1 MPYQPALDGIR
12 AVAVAAILL
21 YHGGVS
27 VVSGGFLAVDIFFV
41 LSGFLITSLLLAEWA
56 QSGTLNLKEF
66 WVRRARRLLPALL
79 LLLAVILLVSLFV
92 AGRQGETMRT
102 HSVATLFYASNWWF
116 IAEGSNYFDQFS
128 DPSPLR
134 HTWTLAIEEQWYL
147 LLPLFLL
154 GVLSWLKHKRWL
166 AVIFL
171 VLALGSA
178 TLMGIVANDGA
189 GQTRGYYGTDT
200 RVQALL
206 VGAGLAVVLTPGV
219 LARLIPYSR
228 WLAIGGLTV
237 AAAMLVFIS
246 EQSTWLYRGGFLVFA
261 IAVAAI
267 LIDVS
272 ARPTGLLA
280 RGLSITPVVWL
291 GKVSYGVYLWHWPV
305 YLFLTPERVGVTG
318 IPLLVV
324 RVGVTI
330 GIATASYYLVEL
342 PIRQG
347 ALGRMRP
354 ERRRALYVAVPVAL
368 VSVLLV
374 GFVFTRPA
382 APDSLETLAVRA
394 TERPLVGPQS
404 DVPTQSP
411 QPARSASQPQRQPV
425 GPTRAVLVGDSNAL
439 SLYAAYKPNLVP
451 GLAVAPGTEFGCGV
465 APYNAMING
474 QQLSVPDKCWQWVR
488 TNRLTQIRSASAN
501 LGVLFAGSWEQYD
514 RQISGEQVSIDDP
527 RWQQQTTAAYREL
540 IELLHREIGS
550 VAVVL
555 NVCNGAK
562 PQDLPIAAQYESGR
576 YPEVVNDVRRT
587 RAVNTAIIA
596 AAESVPYKV
605 PVIDLYSHVCPHGFE
620 ATTDGVE
627 MRTDGLHYSTDGGQL
642 VWSWLGPRL
651 IQARQ
656 ATSQQ

>member
-21 YHGGVS
+21 YHGGVA

-41 LSGFLITSLLLAEWA
+41 LSGFLITSLLLAEWTR
-56 QSGTLNLKEF
+56 SGSLNLREF
-66 WVRRARRLLPALL
+66 WTRRARRLLPALL
-79 LLLAVILLVSLFV
+79 LVLAVILLASLFV
-92 AGRQGETMRT
+92 AGRQAETMRT

-116 IAEGSNYFDQFS
+116 IAEGSSYFDQFS

-166 AVIFL
+166 AAIF
-171 VLALGSA
+171 VALALGSA
-178 TLMGIVANDGA
+178 LLMGVIASDAA
-189 GQTRGYYGTDT
+189 GQARGYYGTDT

-206 VGAGLAVVLTPGV
+206 VGAALAAVLTPGV
-219 LARLIPYSR
+219 LARLMPYSR
-228 WLAIGGLTV
+228 WLAICGLAV

-267 LIDVS
+267 LVDVS
-272 ARPTGLLA
+272 ARPNGLLA
-280 RGLSITPVVWL
+280 RGLSVAPVVWL

-305 YLFLTPERVGVTG
+305 YLFLTPERLGVAG
-318 IPLLVV
+318 IPLLIV

-330 GIATASYYLVEL
+330 GVATASYYLVEL

-347 ALGRMRP
+347 ALGRMKP
-354 ERRRALYVAVPVAL
+354 NLRRALYVAVPAGL
-368 VSVLLV
+368 ACLLLL
-374 GFVFTRPA
+374 GFVFSRPA

-394 TERPLVGPQS
+394 TERPLVTPTPS
-404 DVPTQSP
+404 TVTQSP
-411 QPARSASQPQRQPV
+411 RPAQSASQPQRAPL

-439 SLYAAYKPNLVP
+439 SLYAAYTPDLVP

-465 APYNAMING
+465 APYNAMIDG
-474 QQLSVPDKCWQWVR
+474 QQQTVPDKCWQWVR
-488 TNRLTQIRSASAN
+488 TNRLAQIRASSAN

-562 PQDLPIAAQYESGR
+562 DQDLPIAAQYESGR
-576 YPEVVNDVRRT
+576 YAEVVNDVRRT
-587 RAVNTAIIA
+587 RAVNKAMVA
-596 AAESVPYKV
+596 AADSVPYRV

-620 ATTDGVE
+620 ATTDGVD
-627 MRTDGLHYSTDGGQL
+627 MRTDGLHYSTDGGRL
-642 VWSWLGPRL
+642 VWAWLGPRL

-656 ATSQQ
+656 ATNQQ